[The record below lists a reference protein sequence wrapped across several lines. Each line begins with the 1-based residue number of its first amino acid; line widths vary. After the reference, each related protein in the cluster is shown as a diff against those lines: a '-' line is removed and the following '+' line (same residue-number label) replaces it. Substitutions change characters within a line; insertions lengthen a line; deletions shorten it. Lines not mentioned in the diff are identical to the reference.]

1 MAQSQTVTQ
10 GAQLNVMARRPL
22 LQHHKNYLHG
32 TGHGVGHF
40 LNVHEG
46 PQSIRMN
53 ENPVSLHL
61 GMVTS
66 NEPGVYIDG
75 QYGIRIENLILVCEA
90 GQGMYGDYYAF
101 ETLTLCPIC
110 QKGIVEEML
119 SKSEI
124 EWLNKYHE
132 TVFNLLAPGLNEEEV
147 NWLKKATQPIN

>member
-1 MAQSQTVTQ
+1 
-10 GAQLNVMARRPL
+10 
-22 LQHHKNYLHG
+22 
-32 TGHGVGHF
+32 
-40 LNVHEG
+40 
-46 PQSIRMN
+46 
-53 ENPVSLHL
+53 
-61 GMVTS
+61 
-66 NEPGVYIDG
+66 
-75 QYGIRIENLILVCEA
+75 
-90 GQGMYGDYYAF
+90 MYGDYYAF